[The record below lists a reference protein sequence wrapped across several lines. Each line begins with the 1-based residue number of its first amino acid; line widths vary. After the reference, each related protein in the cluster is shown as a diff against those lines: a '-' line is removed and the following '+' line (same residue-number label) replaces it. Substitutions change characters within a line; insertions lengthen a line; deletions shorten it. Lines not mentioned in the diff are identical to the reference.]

1 MHVMELGSEKDEIW
15 TKSILHFA
23 TERQTHKT
31 LLYDYFWEG
40 EELQST
46 VDRKYGKI
54 SLLVPFE
61 PPLTAGARYNILDL
75 TETIKYGFVRH
86 AWN

>member
-1 MHVMELGSEKDEIW
+1 MS
-15 TKSILHFA
+15 LH
-23 TERQTHKT
+23 
-31 LLYDYFWEG
+31 DYFLEG

-61 PPLTAGARYNILDL
+61 PPLTASATHTILDL
-75 TETIKYGFVRH
+75 TDIIKCGFVR
-86 AWN
+86 NE

>member
-1 MHVMELGSEKDEIW
+1 MS
-15 TKSILHFA
+15 LH
-23 TERQTHKT
+23 
-31 LLYDYFWEG
+31 DYFLEG

-61 PPLTAGARYNILDL
+61 PPLTAGASHTILDL
-75 TETIKYGFVRH
+75 TVTDIIKYGFVRN
-86 AWN
+86 A